1 MILPTGQALT
11 NVEIETIGGE
21 TFSLCLSG
29 EGKGF
34 PICFLAVKYELGH
47 DREGEGEALM
57 IATRGDV

>member
-1 MILPTGQALT
+1 
-11 NVEIETIGGE
+11 VEIETIGGE
-21 TFSLCLSG
+21 TFSLCLCG

-34 PICFLAVKYELGH
+34 SICFLAVKYELGH